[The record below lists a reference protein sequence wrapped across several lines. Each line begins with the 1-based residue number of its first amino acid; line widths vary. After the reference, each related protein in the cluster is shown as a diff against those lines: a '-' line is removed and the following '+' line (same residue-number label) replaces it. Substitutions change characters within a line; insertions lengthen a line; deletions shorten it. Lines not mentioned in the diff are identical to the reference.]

1 MRAIKQSEICD
12 SEMTS
17 LKKKVESETEN
28 IPALILIAAPSG
40 SGNSPVKDSLSIYQQ
55 FMDGKLTLDA
65 GHFAGVEKPMDAE
78 KRLLKV
84 IRIALDDDDTSVQN
98 EMALLRKEFNLEE
111 NDRTVWV
118 YFRVLENLWAKLSE
132 DIRSRFFLDGQSQV
146 IEH

>member
-1 MRAIKQSEICD
+1 
-12 SEMTS
+12 MTS

-28 IPALILIAAPSG
+28 IPALILIAAPAG